1 MATNTLSDNGLSNSN
16 LSNKTV
22 SISAISAFQDNY
34 IWLLANNKQAVV
46 VDPGQAEPVAKVLM
60 ERELELTAILIT
72 HHHYD
77 HTGGVKALLKQWP
90 NAKLYAPSAEPLPAA
105 TAIGVTDG
113 DTLTINELGLQF
125 SVLSV
130 PGHTLGHIAF
140 YAPNGLA
147 LSAEDPADN
156 SAAHPL
162 LFCGDTLFSG
172 GCGRLFEGT
181 PEQMYQS
188 LTRLAALPDNT
199 SVYCTHEYTQSNLAF
214 CHTVEPNNTDLKE
227 YLQKVA
233 KLRQQGVPS
242 LPSSIGLEKAINV
255 FLRAHVAGVAA
266 KVQAHT
272 GSELNEDIKVFA
284 ALRRWK
290 DTF

>member
-1 MATNTLSDNGLSNSN
+1 MVNSDWVPSSL
-16 LSNKTV
+16 NKEQV
-22 SISAISAFQDNY
+22 SISAIRAFQDNY

-46 VDPGQAEPVAKVLM
+46 VDPGQAEPVTQVLA

-77 HTGGVKALLKQWP
+77 HTGGVTALLKQWP
-90 NAKLYAPSAEPLPAA
+90 NAKVYAPSNEPLPAA
-105 TAIGVTDG
+105 NAIGVTDG
-113 DTLTINELGLQF
+113 DTVALPELALQF
-125 SVLSV
+125 SILSV

-140 YAPNGLA
+140 YEPNGLNES
-147 LSAEDPADN
+147 SA
-156 SAAHPL
+156 PL

-188 LTRLAALPDNT
+188 LTRLSALPDNT
-199 SVYCTHEYTQSNLAF
+199 AVYCTHEYTQSNLAF
-214 CHTVEPNNTDLKE
+214 CHAVEPNNAKLKE

-233 KLRQQGVPS
+233 KLRQQGLPS
-242 LPSSIGLEKAINV
+242 LPSSIALEKAINV

-266 KVQAHT
+266 RVQAHV
-272 GSELNEDIKVFA
+272 GLELNEDIKVFA

-290 DTF
+290 DVF

>member
-1 MATNTLSDNGLSNSN
+1 MATSNLSNSN
-16 LSNKTV
+16 LSHQTV
-22 SISAISAFQDNY
+22 SVSAISAFQDNY

-46 VDPGQAEPVAKVLM
+46 VDPGQAEPVARVLA
-60 ERELELTAILIT
+60 ERQLELTAILIT

-77 HTGGVKALLKQWP
+77 HTGGVNALLKQWP
-90 NAKLYAPSAEPLPAA
+90 NAKLYAPSDEPLPAA
-105 TAIGVTDG
+105 NAIAVTEG
-113 DTLTINELGLQF
+113 DTVTIAELGLKF

-140 YAPNGLA
+140 YEPTGLPLVDNTGA
-147 LSAEDPADN
+147 LT
-156 SAAHPL
+156 PL

-181 PEQMYQS
+181 PQQMHQS
-188 LTRLAALPDNT
+188 LSKLAALPDNT
-199 SVYCTHEYTQSNLAF
+199 AVYCAHEYTQANLAF
-214 CHTVEPNNTDLKE
+214 CHAVEPDNLDLKE

-233 KLRQQGVPS
+233 KLRQQGLPS
-242 LPSSIGLEKAINV
+242 LPSAIGVEKAINV

-266 KVQAHT
+266 RVQAHA

>member
-1 MATNTLSDNGLSNSN
+1 MGHSMNQNLDFDEINDNYMAPINPSTS
-16 LSNKTV
+16 V
-22 SISAISAFQDNY
+22 HISAISAFQDNY

-46 VDPGQAEPVAKVLM
+46 VDPGQAEPVAQVLA

-72 HHHYD
+72 HHHFD
-77 HTGGVKALLKQWP
+77 HTGGVKALLTQWP
-90 NAKLYAPSAEPLPAA
+90 NAKVYAPSSEPLPTAS
-105 TAIGVTDG
+105 AIGVTDG
-113 DTLTINELGLQF
+113 DTVTLCELDMRF

-140 YAPNGLA
+140 YAPAGMA
-147 LSAEDPADN
+147 N
-156 SAAHPL
+156 SPL
-162 LFCGDTLFSG
+162 VFCGDTLFSG

-181 PEQMYQS
+181 PEQMYHS

-199 SVYCTHEYTQSNLAF
+199 AVYCAHEYTQANLAF
-214 CHTVEPNNTDLKE
+214 GHTVDPNNAELKD

-242 LPSSIGLEKAINV
+242 LPSSIGQEKAINV

-266 KVQAHT
+266 RVQSHT

>member
-1 MATNTLSDNGLSNSN
+1 MA
-16 LSNKTV
+16 
-22 SISAISAFQDNY
+22 
-34 IWLLANNKQAVV
+34 
-46 VDPGQAEPVAKVLM
+46 
-60 ERELELTAILIT
+60 
-72 HHHYD
+72 
-77 HTGGVKALLKQWP
+77 
-90 NAKLYAPSAEPLPAA
+90 
-105 TAIGVTDG
+105 DG
-113 DTLTINELGLQF
+113 DTVSLPELGLAF

-140 YAPNGLA
+140 YAPHGVA
-147 LSAEDPADN
+147 VSANAG
-156 SAAHPL
+156 APL

-199 SVYCTHEYTQSNLAF
+199 VVYCTHEYTQSNLAF
-214 CHTVEPNNTDLKE
+214 CHTVEPNNAELKD
-227 YLQKVA
+227 YLQKIA

-242 LPSSIGLEKAINV
+242 LPSSIGREKAINV

-266 KVQAHT
+266 RVQAHV
-272 GSELNEDIKVFA
+272 GSELNESIKVFA